1 MVFSRSNTSFLIAGL
16 LASSIAGSAELVSG
30 IKDQTALAVTI
41 YNSDLALIKDR
52 RKINLPKGRS
62 DLALRGVSA
71 QMRPETALLRNIQT
85 PTALQVLEQ
94 NFNFDLLTPE
104 KMLEKYVGQTVEIV
118 RMNPATG
125 KETKQAATILST
137 NSGVVAKIGGRIET
151 NPEGRYIFP
160 SIPDNLRDKPTLVTQ
175 IENSRA
181 GSQELELSYLSR
193 GLSWKADY
201 VVELNS
207 QDNALDLAGWVTL
220 TNNSGTT
227 YPHAKL
233 QLVAGDVNQVPEFD
247 NYRRPM
253 RMEMAMA
260 APSPAPMQEEA
271 LFEYHLYTL
280 NHPTTIADKQT
291 KQVSLLNAS
300 KVPVTKELLFQGQE
314 YYYRSVYKSLGDS
327 IKASVYIQFENRTE
341 DGMGMPL
348 PKGVVR
354 VYKGDKNGNAQ
365 FIGED
370 RIDHT
375 PKNEKIRLKLGE
387 AFDVTAKKTQM
398 LYKKVNYGHPYTYA
412 AESTYRIELKN
423 AKNKPVTVKVQE
435 PIPGDW
441 KILRESLKHKKLS
454 SGRVE
459 WEVEIPA
466 EDSTI
471 LEYRVRVRY

>member
-247 NYRRPM
+247 NYRRPR